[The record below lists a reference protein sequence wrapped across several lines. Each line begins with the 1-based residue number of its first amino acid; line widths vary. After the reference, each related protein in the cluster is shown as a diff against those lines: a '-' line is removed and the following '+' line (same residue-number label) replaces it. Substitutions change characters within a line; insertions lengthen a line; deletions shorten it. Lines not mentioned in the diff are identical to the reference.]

1 MYRRKAHLAVSLV
14 VVVVLL
20 SGSAGAGIDLGP
32 EELVQAGGADVQ
44 VPGYSVP
51 SFEDWNNDL
60 LKDLIVGEGGGSGD
74 AKVRIYLNVG
84 TEAEPQF
91 EDFFYAQS
99 EGADLA
105 CAAAGCLGC
114 FPRVVYWDE
123 DERIDLLVGQSDGT
137 VKVYLNVTDNNDP
150 AFDGGHLI
158 TVGSQGLWNVDVGS
172 RATPVLVDWNS
183 DGKMDLVSG
192 GLDGAIHVYSNCGC
206 GGAVP
211 PSFYFSPP
219 DGEFAQADGR
229 DLQVP
234 GLRSSPVVMDLDG
247 DGKKDLLTGNTDGLL
262 LFYENVGTDSL
273 PIFGG
278 YSLVTS
284 MGEPIDLPGTP
295 RSRPA
300 ICTWTGDGH
309 FGPKDGYWDVLVGAG
324 DGKVRLYRGI
334 PAVGDFDADGDID
347 VDDLRWFIGLWRQA
361 DAPADSPADLN
372 GDGVLDHLDLE
383 AFVELMLA
391 ANPPEDVPEE
401 EAVGEEPKEE

>member
-1 MYRRKAHLAVSLV
+1 MNWWKSRLSASLV
-14 VVVVLL
+14 AILVLA
-20 SGSAGAGIDLGP
+20 SSAVGVEIDLGL
-32 EELVQAGGADVQ
+32 EEFVQAGGADIQ
-44 VPGYSVP
+44 VAGYSVP

-84 TEAEPQF
+84 TEATPEF
-91 EDFFYAQS
+91 DEFFYAQS

-114 FPRVVYWDE
+114 FPRVVYWDQ
-123 DERIDLLVGQSDGT
+123 DDRKDLLVGQSDGT
-137 VKVYLNVTDNNDP
+137 VKIYLNVTDDNEP
-150 AFDGGHLI
+150 AFDAGHLI
-158 TVGSQGLWNVDVGS
+158 TVGSDGLWNLDVGS
-172 RATPVLVDWNS
+172 RATPSLVDWNS
-183 DGKMDLVSG
+183 DGMMDLVSG
-192 GLDGAIHVYSNCGC
+192 GLDGAIHIYSNCGC
-206 GGAVP
+206 GGLAS

-229 DLQVP
+229 DLHVP
-234 GLRSSPVVMDLDG
+234 NLRSSPAVTDLNG

-273 PIFGG
+273 PIFAG

-284 MGEPIDLPGTP
+284 NGEPIDLPGMA

-300 ICTWTGDGH
+300 ICTWTGDGY

-347 VDDLRWFIGLWRQA
+347 VDDLRQFVALWRQP
-361 DAPADSPADLN
+361 DPPQDSPADLN
-372 GDGVLDHLDLE
+372 GDGILDSLDLE

-391 ANPPEDVPEE
+391 ANPAGDTLEE
-401 EAVGEEPKEE
+401 EQTPDDGLE